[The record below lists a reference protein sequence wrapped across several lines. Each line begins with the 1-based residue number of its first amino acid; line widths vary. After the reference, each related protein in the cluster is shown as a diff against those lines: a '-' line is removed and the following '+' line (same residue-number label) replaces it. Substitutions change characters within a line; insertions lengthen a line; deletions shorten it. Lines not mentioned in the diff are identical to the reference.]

1 MIMPEKIKCLAL
13 ACSPRKDGNTAMLA
27 RQALTGCREAG
38 VETEFLYLAD
48 YTYAPC
54 RGCEACS
61 KTGRCVVMDDAKVI
75 FDKILSAD
83 RLILAAPIFSM
94 GICAQ
99 AKMLI
104 DRAQQFWATKYV
116 LKRPVIPEA
125 ALRTPRRGIYIS
137 TAGTGLSGVFDGAT
151 RVVKYFFKMLE
162 IDLAGTFCYPRVDAK
177 GAVINHPTAVAN
189 CLQAGRELGNQPG

>member
-1 MIMPEKIKCLAL
+1 MPEQIKCLAV
-13 ACSPRKDGNTAMLA
+13 AASPRKDGNTALLA
-27 RQALTGCREAG
+27 RQALAGCREAG
-38 VETEFLYLAD
+38 AETEFLYLAD
-48 YTYAPC
+48 YAYAPC

-61 KTGRCVVMDDAKVI
+61 KTGRCVVADDAKVI
-75 FDKILSAD
+75 FDRILAAD

-125 ALRTPRRGIYIS
+125 ALRPPRRGIYIA
-137 TAGTGLSGVFDGAT
+137 TAGTNLPGVFDGAI

-162 IDLAGTFCYPRVDAK
+162 IDLTGTFCYPRVDAK
-177 GAVINHPTAVAN
+177 GSVKDHPTALAE
-189 CLQAGRELGNQPG
+189 CLQAGRELG